1 MKALGSGD
9 CPERLSVVGCRF
21 SVIGDALRQP
31 ITHNRKP
38 TLKVLTS
45 IGNEMRPRRQHPR
58 DSERGLALIS
68 ALWLTAVLSALLYS
82 FAASMT
88 TQMRIA
94 SNYVD
99 QVIAL
104 ELAKSGLER
113 AIAELKNDSESDD
126 EADSE
131 DDDWFGSE
139 DDFREVD
146 LGVGTYSLIHGTL
159 GMVRPD
165 LANEVAFGIGD
176 EGGKLD
182 LNKVTRAILI
192 ELPALA
198 DGELSNYSAEE
209 IADAIIDWHDED
221 DEPGESGA
229 ETNEYQ
235 FADAGYVCKNA
246 PFETV
251 EELLLVRGVTKK
263 LLYGEDTNR
272 NGVLDPN
279 ENDGDATPPHDDGDG
294 VLDRGL
300 IDFVTVYSSESTGTS
315 EQAGTTQQS
324 QASVTFNVNTASAAV
339 LTALPG
345 VDEDTAD
352 KIVEVRSTITDRTS
366 TDWVADVE
374 GVGAATYQSIQG
386 YLATKSDVFVVDSVG
401 RVAGKPVF
409 RRIRAVLRR
418 TDGNVRVLYWRD
430 VTSLGP
436 PFRLED
442 DSNTDMSGAR

>member
-1 MKALGSGD
+1 
-9 CPERLSVVGCRF
+9 
-21 SVIGDALRQP
+21 
-31 ITHNRKP
+31 
-38 TLKVLTS
+38 
-45 IGNEMRPRRQHPR
+45 
-58 DSERGLALIS
+58 
-68 ALWLTAVLSALLYS
+68 
-82 FAASMT
+82 MT

-113 AIAELKNDSESDD
+113 AIAELKNDSESGDESDSADD
-126 EADSE
+126 E
-131 DDDWFGSE
+131 WFESE

-146 LGVGTYSLIHGTL
+146 LGVGTYSLIHATFD
-159 GMVRPD
+159 MVRPD
-165 LANEVAFGIGD
+165 LAGEVAFGIAD

-182 LNKVTRAILI
+182 LNKVTRAILL
-192 ELPALA
+192 ELPVLA
-198 DGELSNYSAEE
+198 DGELSSHSAEE
-209 IADAIIDWHDED
+209 IADAIIDWRDED
-221 DEPGESGA
+221 DEPGEFGA

-235 FADAGYVCKNA
+235 FAGAGYWCKNA

-251 EELLLVRGVTKK
+251 EELLLVRNVTRR

-279 ENDGDATPPHDDGDG
+279 EDDGDAVAPDDDGDG

-300 IDFVTVYSSESTGTS
+300 IDFVTVYASETS
-315 EQAGTTQQS
+315 ETTAQTGAGQQTQAAFTI
-324 QASVTFNVNTASAAV
+324 NVNTASAEA

-352 KIVEVRSTITDRTS
+352 KIVEVRSTLTDGSNTE
-366 TDWVADVE
+366 WVRDVE
-374 GVGAATYQSIQG
+374 GVDASTYQNLQG
-386 YLATKSDVFVVDSVG
+386 YLATESDVFVVDSVG
-401 RVAGKPVF
+401 QVAGKPVF

-418 TDGNVRVLYWRD
+418 SDGDVRVLYWRD

-436 PFRLED
+436 PFRPKD
-442 DSNTDMSGAR
+442 DSSTNTSGAR